1 MAIFTVKMKHSEQ
14 SLIALAHMQYDLFCR
29 RNRTVRTII
38 AGAAVVVGVYYASR
52 SWMYYL
58 LVAYGCY
65 LLTSTYASA
74 NHTARKTCEAIK
86 ASGLDF
92 PSSRYEFDETKMR
105 VFSLPDN
112 EELSELPYSSVRE
125 LGSDMKYYYIFRDEV
140 GGYMIPYTQLGDRR
154 NEFHRFIEKKT
165 GKSFRTRRAPVSR
178 FIESMKKRNDEP
190 YHL

>member
-1 MAIFTVKMKHSEQ
+1 MAAFTVKMKHSEQ
-14 SLIALAHMQYDLFCR
+14 SLTALAHMQYDLFCQ
-29 RNRTVRTII
+29 RNRFVRTIV
-38 AGAAVVVGVYYASR
+38 AAAAVVAGVYLAPR
-52 SWMYYL
+52 SWAYYL

-74 NHTARKTCEAIK
+74 NHTASKTVAAIK
-86 ASGLDF
+86 ASGMDF
-92 PSSRYEFDETKMR
+92 PSSRYEFEENKMR
-105 VFSLPDN
+105 VFALPDN
-112 EELSELPYSSVRE
+112 EELSSLSYSAVRE

-154 NEFHRFIEKKT
+154 DEFHKFIEKKT

-178 FIESMKKRNDEP
+178 LIESISRRNDEP